1 MKWKEETTETII
13 GVARK
18 EIVSIKKIQG
28 KCRKNNDIVIIGN
41 FKIKYIIDFIN
52 FNSFI

>member
-18 EIVSIKKIQG
+18 EIVFIRKIQE
-28 KCRKNNDIVIIGN
+28 KCRKNNDIVKFEILKLN
-41 FKIKYIIDFIN
+41 R
-52 FNSFI
+52 